1 MNMIINK
8 NREIMKRIIIAAIIA
23 LMALQVPAIEVENSA
38 GDLSQRVTD
47 LNASTLVVTGTMDA
61 RDFYFI
67 VDNMKKLTSID
78 LTNVQVVPCSMLY
91 QRYWQDGFAADEV
104 PVGAF
109 AGMGMTSVKLPS
121 TLKSIGEAAFTGCH
135 KLSNVVW
142 PTALDS
148 IGDYAFAGC
157 TSLASVTLPASV
169 RVVGKGAFMRCS
181 SLRHLGVKSGS
192 QLDRLEATALLDC
205 PKLTTVSLGPNT
217 QVIGERALAGTAI
230 TQLDLTANKK
240 LTTIGDGAFVLMPL
254 TSAVLPTSVTTVGDA
269 AFLYDEDLTQVN
281 LGGRVTE
288 LNDFLLAG
296 TSLDNGLN
304 LNGIQRIGDYALYNV
319 STMSVVELPAT
330 MTWLGSYAMAGM
342 TGMTALTCNAIE
354 VPELG
359 TDVWAGVNQK
369 AIPLTVPAESKERYQ
384 VADQWR
390 DFLYEISWL
399 RGDVNNDGEVNIA
412 DVNTLIDI
420 ILGGK
425 FDDMT
430 MLRADVNGDGEI
442 GIADIN
448 EVQDIILSAGSHAPA
463 IIDTDNQLHID
474 DVDLHP
480 GEQRSINVTVDQASA
495 YSALQC
501 DLMLPQGLS
510 LVEVR
515 STQGHKIERR
525 DVDGATTRM
534 LLYSMDKEPLDE
546 VAVLQFI
553 VRADDALAAESQIT
567 LNNIVLADDYNTGW
581 HLADCTARVTN
592 SSGIEDLNADSDRLW
607 VEGHTLCIQ
616 SRNDGEAQ
624 VVAVNGTSRN
634 ISVTDGVT
642 RYQMESGYYVV
653 VLNGKSHKIAIR

>member
-1 MNMIINK
+1 
-8 NREIMKRIIIAAIIA
+8 
-23 LMALQVPAIEVENSA
+23 MALQVLAIDVENSA

-47 LNASTLVVTGTMDA
+47 VNASTLVVTGTMDA

-67 VDNMKKLTSID
+67 VDNMKRLTSID
-78 LTNVQVVPCSMLY
+78 LKDVQVVSCPMLY

-109 AGMGMTSVKLPS
+109 AGMSVTSVKLPS
-121 TLKSIGEAAFTGCH
+121 TLKSIGEAAFTGCL
-135 KLSNVVW
+135 KLSNVEW
-142 PTALDS
+142 PSTLDS

-157 TSLASVTLPASV
+157 TSLVSVTLPASV

-192 QLDRLEATALLDC
+192 QLQRLEATVLLEC
-205 PKLTTVSLGPNT
+205 PMLTTVSLGPNA

-230 TQLDLTANKK
+230 TQLDLTTNKK
-240 LTTIGDGAFVLMPL
+240 LTTIGDGAFVMMPL
-254 TSAVLPTSVTTVGDA
+254 TSAALPTSVTTVGDA
-269 AFLYDEDLTQVN
+269 AFLYDKELTQVN
-281 LGGRVTE
+281 LGGQVTE

-296 TSLDNGLN
+296 TSLDNGLD

-330 MTWLGSYAMAGM
+330 MTWLGSHAMAGM
-342 TGMTALTCNAIE
+342 TGMTALTCNATE
-354 VPELG
+354 VPALG
-359 TDVWAGVNQK
+359 DDVWAGVNQK
-369 AIPLTVPAESKERYQ
+369 AIPLTVPAESKELYQ
-384 VADQWR
+384 VADQWKN
-390 DFLYEISWL
+390 FLYEISWL
-399 RGDVNNDGEVNIA
+399 RGDVNGDGEVNIA

-430 MLRADVNGDGEI
+430 MLRADVNGDSEI

-463 IIDTDNQLHID
+463 IIDTDDQLHLD
-474 DVDLHP
+474 DLELRP
-480 GEQRSINVTVDQASA
+480 GEQRSIRVTVDQASA

-515 STQGHKIERR
+515 SAQGHKMMTR
-525 DVDGATTRM
+525 DMGGATTRL
-534 LLYSMDKEPLDE
+534 LLYSMDKAPFDE
-546 VAVLQFI
+546 APVL
-553 VRADDALAAESQIT
+553 VVTLSADDALAAESQIT
-567 LNNIVLADDYNTGW
+567 VGNIVLADDQNTGW
-581 HLADCTARVTN
+581 HLADCAARVSN

-607 VEGHTLCIQ
+607 VEGHILCIE

-642 RYQMESGYYVV
+642 RYRMEPGYYVV
-653 VLNGKSHKIAIR
+653 VLNSKSHKIAIR

>member
-1 MNMIINK
+1 MAKFGMLIFMLLPLLGNVYVLWHVWRILPFPSWAKVVVVTLMVFAFLLLFVGFSRHVHLSMPLATAVYEIGTSWLIILLYLFMTFLLLDIG
-8 NREIMKRIIIAAIIA
+8 RWVH
-23 LMALQVPAIEVENSA
+23 LVPATFLKNSWSGTFAVTAFMFIIFLYGNIHYHQKVRQPLMLTTGKTLSRKMKVVMLSDLHLGYHNRRSEFAKWVDKINEEKADLILVA
-38 GDLSQRVTD
+38 GDIIDKNIQPLEEQEMHQEFLR
-47 LNASTLVVTGTMDA
+47 LNAPVVACLGNHE
-61 RDFYFI
+61 Y
-67 VDNMKKLTSID
+67 
-78 LTNVQVVPCSMLY
+78 Y
-91 QRYWQDGFAADEV
+91 G
-104 PVGAF
+104 
-109 AGMGMTSVKLPS
+109 
-121 TLKSIGEAAFTGCH
+121 GE
-135 KLSNVVW
+135 SN
-142 PTALDS
+142 
-148 IGDYAFAGC
+148 
-157 TSLASVTLPASV
+157 
-169 RVVGKGAFMRCS
+169 
-181 SLRHLGVKSGS
+181 
-192 QLDRLEATALLDC
+192 ALLFYKKAD
-205 PKLTTVSLGPNT
+205 
-217 QVIGERALAGTAI
+217 I
-230 TQLDLTANKK
+230 TLLRD
-240 LTTIGDGAFVLMPL
+240 
-254 TSAVLPTSVTTVGDA
+254 SVTTVGDA

-296 TSLDNGLN
+296 TSLNNGLN

-480 GEQRSINVTVDQASA
+480 GEQRSINVAVDQASA

-515 STQGHKIERR
+515 SAQGHKIERR